1 MQNQLNIPDF
11 KKNETV
17 DIREEDVSEESE
29 ELDDN
34 DQRDKAKKENYDKI
48 KDRLKRQ
55 KFSK

>member
-1 MQNQLNIPDF
+1 MNIPDF

-29 ELDDN
+29 EMDEN